1 MCRDFLAF
9 STIPVQI
16 HRIFTC
22 IAYKGDVPNRR
33 GGRCSVQ
40 RFFPSNLDVEEG
52 FSMIRRLLAF
62 ALIVTASAFAQTISL
77 TGAGSTFAYP
87 LYSSWSSHYHS
98 LHPNVEVNYQSI
110 GSGGGIRQLIAGT
123 VDFGATDGPMTDKEL
138 AEAQEK
144 RGTAILHFPTALG
157 ADLPS
162 YNIPGVT
169 ATLKFTPAAL
179 AGIYLGH
186 ITKWNDPAIQGPNPG
201 VKLPASNIVVVHRSD
216 GSGTTYCWVD
226 YLSKV
231 SPEWKNK
238 VGVGTSV
245 NWPVGLGG
253 KGNEGVSGLIRRIP
267 NSIGYIELIYAIQNH
282 ILYGDV
288 QNSSGHFIQ
297 ADLESV
303 TAAAAGAT
311 KTMPA
316 DFRVSITNAPGATA
330 YPISTYTWL
339 LIPEKL
345 SGTTKATALKAFL
358 RWGLTDGQQYN
369 KPLAYAPLPA
379 AVVQK
384 ELLQM
389 KKLQY

>member
-1 MCRDFLAF
+1 
-9 STIPVQI
+9 
-16 HRIFTC
+16 
-22 IAYKGDVPNRR
+22 
-33 GGRCSVQ
+33 
-40 RFFPSNLDVEEG
+40 
-52 FSMIRRLLAF
+52 MIRRLLAL
-62 ALIVTASAFAQTISL
+62 ALITTAGAFAQTVSL

-87 LYSSWSSHYHS
+87 LYSSWASQYNKLHS
-98 LHPNVEVNYQSI
+98 NVQINYQSI

-138 AEAQEK
+138 AEAQQK
-144 RGTAILHFPTALG
+144 RGFAILHFPTALG
-157 ADLPS
+157 ADVPS
-162 YNIPGVT
+162 YNIPGVS
-169 ATLKFTPAAL
+169 AQLKFTPAAL

-186 ITKWNDPAIQGPNPG
+186 ITKWNDPEIQKSNPG
-201 VKLPASNIVVVHRSD
+201 VKLPNTGIIVVHRSD

-226 YLSKV
+226 YLAKV
-231 SPEWKNK
+231 SPEWKSK

-253 KGNEGVSGLIRRIP
+253 KGNEGVSGLIRRLP
-267 NSIGYIELIYAIQNH
+267 NSIGYIELIYSIQNH

-288 QNSSGHFIQ
+288 RNSSGNFVK
-297 ADLESV
+297 ASLNSV

-316 DFRVSITNAPGATA
+316 DFRVSITNPPGAQA

-339 LIPEKL
+339 LIPEKMNDQ
-345 SGTTKATALKAFL
+345 TKAKALKAFL
-358 RWGLTDGQQYN
+358 QWALTAGQQYN
-369 KPLAYAPLPA
+369 TPLAYAPLPG

-384 ELLQM
+384 ELVQM

>member
-1 MCRDFLAF
+1 
-9 STIPVQI
+9 
-16 HRIFTC
+16 
-22 IAYKGDVPNRR
+22 
-33 GGRCSVQ
+33 
-40 RFFPSNLDVEEG
+40 
-52 FSMIRRLLAF
+52 MIRRLLAL
-62 ALIVTASAFAQTISL
+62 ALLATASAFAQKISL

-87 LYSSWSSHYHS
+87 LYSTWASQYQKLHS
-98 LHPNVEVNYQSI
+98 NIEINYQSI

-138 AEAQEK
+138 AEAQQK

-157 ADLPS
+157 ADVPS
-162 YNIPGVT
+162 YNIPGVS
-169 ATLKFTPAAL
+169 AELKFTPAAL

-186 ITKWNDPAIQGPNPG
+186 ITKWNDPEIQKANPG
-201 VKLPASNIVVVHRSD
+201 VKLPGANIVVIHRSD

-231 SPEWKNK
+231 NPEWKSR

-267 NSIGYIELIYAIQNH
+267 NSIGYIELIYSIQNH

-288 QNSSGHFIQ
+288 KNSSGNFVK
-297 ADLESV
+297 ASLNSV

-316 DFRVSITNAPGATA
+316 DFRVSITNPPGAQA

-339 LIPEKL
+339 LIPEKM
-345 SGTTKATALKAFL
+345 SDQTKAKALKAFL
-358 RWGLTDGQQYN
+358 QWALSDGQKYN
-369 KPLAYAPLPA
+369 TPLAYAPLPGV
-379 AVVQK
+379 VVQK

>member
-1 MCRDFLAF
+1 
-9 STIPVQI
+9 
-16 HRIFTC
+16 
-22 IAYKGDVPNRR
+22 
-33 GGRCSVQ
+33 
-40 RFFPSNLDVEEG
+40 
-52 FSMIRRLLAF
+52 MIRKLLAL
-62 ALIVTASAFAQTISL
+62 ALLTTAGAFAQQVSL

-87 LYSSWSSHYHS
+87 LYSSWASQYQKLHS
-98 LHPNVEVNYQSI
+98 NIEINYQSI

-138 AEAQEK
+138 AEAHAK

-157 ADLPS
+157 ADVPS
-162 YNIPGVT
+162 YNVPGVS
-169 ATLKFTPAAL
+169 AELKFTPAAL

-186 ITKWNDPAIQGPNPG
+186 ITKWNDPEIQKANPG
-201 VKLPASNIVVVHRSD
+201 VKLPAANIVVIHRSD

-231 SPEWKNK
+231 SPEWKSK

-253 KGNEGVSGLIRRIP
+253 KGNEGVSGLVRRIP
-267 NSIGYIELIYAIQNH
+267 NSIGYIELIYSIQNH
-282 ILYGDV
+282 ITYGDV
-288 QNSSGHFIQ
+288 KNSSGNFIK
-297 ADLESV
+297 ADLNTV

-311 KTMPA
+311 STMPA
-316 DFRVSITNAPGATA
+316 DFRVSITNPPGAKA

-339 LIPEKL
+339 LIPEKM
-345 SGTTKATALKAFL
+345 TNATKAAALKAFL
-358 RWGLTDGQQYN
+358 RWGLTDGQQYTT
-369 KPLAYAPLPA
+369 PLAYAPLPGV
-379 AVVQK
+379 VVQK

>member
-1 MCRDFLAF
+1 
-9 STIPVQI
+9 
-16 HRIFTC
+16 
-22 IAYKGDVPNRR
+22 
-33 GGRCSVQ
+33 
-40 RFFPSNLDVEEG
+40 
-52 FSMIRRLLAF
+52 MIRRLLAL
-62 ALIVTASAFAQTISL
+62 ALITTASAATSAFAQQISL

-87 LYSSWSSHYHS
+87 LYSSWASQYQK

-123 VDFGATDGPMTDKEL
+123 VDFGATDGPMTDEQL
-138 AEAQEK
+138 AEAQQK

-157 ADLPS
+157 ADVPS

-169 ATLKFTPAAL
+169 AELKFTPAAL

-186 ITKWNDPAIQGPNPG
+186 ITKWNDPEIQKTNPG
-201 VKLPASNIVVVHRSD
+201 VKLPGDNIIVIHRSD

-231 SPEWKNK
+231 SPEWKSK
-238 VGVGTSV
+238 IGVGTSV

-253 KGNEGVSGLIRRIP
+253 KGNEGVSGLIRRLP
-267 NSIGYIELIYAIQNH
+267 NSIGYIELIYSIQNH
-282 ILYGDV
+282 ILYGEV
-288 QNSSGHFIQ
+288 QNSSGNFVK
-297 ADLESV
+297 ADLNTV

-316 DFRVSITNAPGATA
+316 DFRVSITNPPGAQA

-339 LIPEKL
+339 LIPEKM
-345 SGTTKATALKAFL
+345 SDQTKAKALKTFL
-358 RWGLTDGQQYN
+358 RWGLTDGQKYTT
-369 KPLAYAPLPA
+369 PLAYAPLPGV
-379 AVVQK
+379 VVQK
-384 ELLQM
+384 ELQQM

>member
-1 MCRDFLAF
+1 
-9 STIPVQI
+9 
-16 HRIFTC
+16 
-22 IAYKGDVPNRR
+22 
-33 GGRCSVQ
+33 
-40 RFFPSNLDVEEG
+40 
-52 FSMIRRLLAF
+52 MIRRVLAL
-62 ALIVTASAFAQTISL
+62 ALITSASAFAQQISL

-87 LYSSWSSHYHS
+87 LYSSWASQYHTA
-98 LHPNVEVNYQSI
+98 HPRVEVNYQSI
-110 GSGGGIRQLIAGT
+110 GSGGGISQLIAGT
-123 VDFGATDGPMTDKEL
+123 VDFGATDGPMTDGQL
-138 AEAQEK
+138 AEARQK

-162 YNIPGVT
+162 YNVPGVT
-169 ATLKFTPAAL
+169 ATLKFSPAAL

-186 ITKWNDPAIQGPNPG
+186 ITKWNDPEIQKTNPG
-201 VKLPASNIVVVHRSD
+201 IKLPAANIVVIHRSD

-267 NSIGYIELIYAIQNH
+267 NSVGYIELIYAIQNH

-288 QNSSGHFIQ
+288 ENSSGKFIK
-297 ADLESV
+297 ADLSTV
-303 TAAAAGAT
+303 TNAAAGAT

-316 DFRVSITNAPGATA
+316 DFRVSITNPPGADA
-330 YPISTYTWL
+330 YPVSTYTWL
-339 LIPEKL
+339 LIPEKI
-345 SGTTKATALKAFL
+345 SDKTKGTALKAFL
-358 RWGLTDGQQYN
+358 LWGLTDGQQYT
-369 KPLAYAPLPA
+369 KPLAYAPLPSV
-379 AVVQK
+379 VVQK
-384 ELLQM
+384 ELQQM

>member
-1 MCRDFLAF
+1 
-9 STIPVQI
+9 
-16 HRIFTC
+16 
-22 IAYKGDVPNRR
+22 
-33 GGRCSVQ
+33 
-40 RFFPSNLDVEEG
+40 
-52 FSMIRRLLAF
+52 MIRRLLAL
-62 ALIVTASAFAQTISL
+62 ALLTSASAFAQVSL

-87 LYSSWSSHYHS
+87 LYSTWASQYHK

-138 AEAQEK
+138 AEAQSK
-144 RGTAILHFPTALG
+144 RGTHILHFPTALG
-157 ADLPS
+157 ADVPS
-162 YNIPGVT
+162 YNIPGVS
-169 ATLKFTPAAL
+169 AELKFTPAAL

-186 ITKWNDPAIQGPNPG
+186 ITKWNDPEIQRANPG
-201 VKLPASNIVVVHRSD
+201 VKLPAANIIVVHRSD

-231 SPEWKNK
+231 SPEWKSK

-253 KGNEGVSGLIRRIP
+253 KGNEGVSGLIRRLP
-267 NSIGYIELIYAIQNH
+267 NSIGYIELIYSIQNH

-288 QNSSGHFIQ
+288 KNSSGNYIK
-297 ADLESV
+297 ADLNTV

-316 DFRVSITNAPGATA
+316 DFRVSITNPPGANA

-339 LIPEKL
+339 LVPEKM
-345 SGTTKATALKAFL
+345 TDATKAAALKAFL
-358 RWGLTDGQQYN
+358 HWGLTDGQQYT
-369 KPLAYAPLPA
+369 KPLAYAPLPSV
-379 AVVQK
+379 VVQK